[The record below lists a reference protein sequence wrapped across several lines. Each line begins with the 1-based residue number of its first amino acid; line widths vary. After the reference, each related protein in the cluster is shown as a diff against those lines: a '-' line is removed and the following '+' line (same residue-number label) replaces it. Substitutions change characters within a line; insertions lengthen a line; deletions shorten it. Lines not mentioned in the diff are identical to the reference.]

1 MKYVFQARAIHRGYG
16 IFVQR
21 GQLIMFNVVLLG
33 AGRIG
38 AIHGR
43 NIANHPALYLKYV
56 VDPIGDAATRLANTL
71 GAEVASTDQVFA
83 DPAIDAVVVASSTD
97 THLDHC
103 LSAAK
108 AGKAVWCEKPL
119 DLDLDRLNE
128 KLPEL
133 QPVADRLLL
142 GFQRRFDPNFRALHN
157 RLNAGE
163 IGEIETMHIISHD
176 PAPPP
181 VSYIAVSG
189 GLFKDMT
196 IHDFDMARWMLGEK
210 ISQVYATASNLVDP
224 AIGQAG
230 DVDMAKIILKTESGK
245 MCVISNTR
253 RSGYGYDQRVELYG
267 QGGRLAVGNM
277 VETTVESWT
286 EKGAAADSF
295 ENFFLTRYAS
305 AYEAEADHFANILA
319 GQDKPLVGI
328 SDGVAALELAVAAAQ
343 SATTGNVV
351 QL

>member
-1 MKYVFQARAIHRGYG
+1 
-16 IFVQR
+16 
-21 GQLIMFNVVLLG
+21 MFNIALLG

-38 AIHGR
+38 HIHGNNVAR
-43 NIANHPALYLKYV
+43 HSALNLQYV
-56 VDPIGDAATRLANTL
+56 VDPATDAANRLANKL
-71 GAEVASTDQVFA
+71 GAEVASEDQVFA
-83 DPAIDAVVVASSTD
+83 DPGIDAIVIASSTD

-108 AGKAVWCEKPL
+108 TGKAVWCEKPL
-119 DLDLDRLNE
+119 DLDLDRLLEN
-128 KLPEL
+128 LPDL
-133 QPVADRLLL
+133 QPISNRLLL
-142 GFQRRFDPNFRALHN
+142 GFQRRFDPNFRALHK

-163 IGEIETMHIISHD
+163 IGEIESVHIISHD

-181 VSYIAVSG
+181 VEFIHRSG

-196 IHDFDMARWMLGEK
+196 IHDFDMARWMLGEAVT
-210 ISQVYATASNLVDP
+210 QVYATASNLVDP

-230 DVDMAKIILKTESGK
+230 DVDMAKIILKTATGK

-286 EKGAAADSF
+286 ENGAAADSF

-305 AYEAEADHFANILA
+305 AYAAETDHFANILT
-319 GQDKPLVGI
+319 GDETPLVGVA
-328 SDGVAALELAVAAAQ
+328 DGVAALELAVAAAQ
-343 SATTGNVV
+343 SASSGAVIH
-351 QL
+351 L